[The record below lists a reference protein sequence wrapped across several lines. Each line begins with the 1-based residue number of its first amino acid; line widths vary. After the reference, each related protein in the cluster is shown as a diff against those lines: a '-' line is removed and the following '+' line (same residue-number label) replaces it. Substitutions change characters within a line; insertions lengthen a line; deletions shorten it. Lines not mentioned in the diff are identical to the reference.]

1 MNHEYKPMFKN
12 RFINIS
18 FHFWSHVALCEFS
31 KKNMVDQAFEK
42 MRPWSKK
49 PQIKTVFRPA
59 VDRMVGPWKKRP
71 TANTNKFQKSF

>member
-1 MNHEYKPMFKN
+1 
-12 RFINIS
+12 
-18 FHFWSHVALCEFS
+18 
-31 KKNMVDQAFEK
+31 MVDQAFEK

-71 TANTNKFQKSF
+71 TANTTKKIR